1 MIPKSWEGS
10 DLYKDLGISRD
21 ATPQQ
26 VRNAHRNLIKQL
38 HPDVNKQPDRG
49 LQFQAAND
57 AYVVLG
63 SPEKRELYDAYTGGH
78 EQIFDHAPLHSPP
91 LTQHRGRIGRI
102 GSANLGFKL
111 LSRIAM
117 FSVMVL
123 VVRNV
128 QYPGSSPNSA
138 DAQQAS
144 GDNQVLAMMVGPQGP
159 PGISGVD
166 GATGADGINGIIGR
180 DGVAGATG
188 ADGINGIIG
197 RDGVAGANGVSGTNG
212 TNGAPGSTGAT
223 GSTGSTGSNGSN
235 GSNGSDGGAGS
246 DGDTLEIISLPA
258 GDETCA
264 FGGTKFVSTTGVITY
279 SCNGGSTLGQGV
291 VNVGACDSEVVISL
305 STQYLNRDFMM
316 SAITVSQLSGACNGT
331 TIDAMLNV
339 KSSGTK
345 FGSASNYRLSD
356 VVHCT
361 KVLVLSPTSLT
372 NSVTLGVSDCTNQTY
387 PGHGFVLTDMSARDL
402 SDAVDS
408 VAIQI
413 TS

>member
-38 HPDVNKQPDRG
+38 HPDVNKQSDRV
-49 LQFQAAND
+49 LRFQAAND

-78 EQIFDHAPLHSPP
+78 EQIFDHAPLYSP
-91 LTQHRGRIGRI
+91 LSTQHRGRIGRI
-102 GSANLGFKL
+102 GRANLGFKL
-111 LSRIAM
+111 LSRLAM
-117 FSVMVL
+117 FSVLVL

-128 QYPGSSPNSA
+128 QYPGASRNTA

-144 GDNQVLAMMVGPQGP
+144 DDNQVLAMMVGPQGP
-159 PGISGVD
+159 PGI
-166 GATGADGINGIIGR
+166 NGIIGR

-188 ADGINGIIG
+188 ANGINGIIG
-197 RDGVAGANGVSGTNG
+197 RDGVAGANGVAGSNG
-212 TNGAPGSTGAT
+212 VAGA
-223 GSTGSTGSNGSN
+223 NGSN

-246 DGDTLEIISLPA
+246 DGNTLEIISLPA

-279 SCNGGSTLGQGV
+279 SCNGGNTLGQGV
-291 VNVGACDSEVVISL
+291 VNIGACDAEVVISL

-372 NSVTLGVSDCTNQTY
+372 NSVTLGVSDCTNQTF

>member
-10 DLYKDLGISRD
+10 DFYKDLGISRD

-49 LQFQAAND
+49 LRFQAAND

-78 EQIFDHAPLHSPP
+78 EQIFDHAPLHSP
-91 LTQHRGRIGRI
+91 LSTQHRGRIGRI
-102 GSANLGFKL
+102 GRANLGFKL
-111 LSRIAM
+111 LSRLAM
-117 FSVMVL
+117 FSVLVL

-144 GDNQVLAMMVGPQGP
+144 DNNQVLAMMVGPQGP
-159 PGISGVD
+159 PGI
-166 GATGADGINGIIGR
+166 NGIIGR
-180 DGVAGATG
+180 DGVAGAAG
-188 ADGINGIIG
+188 ADGTNGIIG
-197 RDGVAGANGVSGTNG
+197 RDGVAGANGVTGANGVSGTNG
-212 TNGAPGSTGAT
+212 ANGANGAQ
-223 GSTGSTGSNGSN
+223 GSTGSNGSN
-235 GSNGSDGGAGS
+235 GSDGN
-246 DGDTLEIISLPA
+246 TLEIISLPA

-279 SCNGGSTLGQGV
+279 SCNGGNTLGQGV
-291 VNVGACDSEVVISL
+291 VNIGACDSEVVISL

-372 NSVTLGVSDCTNQTY
+372 NSVTLGVSDCTNQTF

-402 SDAVDS
+402 SDADDS

>member
-49 LQFQAAND
+49 LRFQAVND

-138 DAQQAS
+138 DAQQAG

-180 DGVAGATG
+180 DGVAGA
-188 ADGINGIIG
+188 
-197 RDGVAGANGVSGTNG
+197 NGVSGTNG
-212 TNGAPGSTGAT
+212 TNGTNGAQGSK
-223 GSTGSTGSNGSN
+223 GSTGS
-235 GSNGSDGGAGS
+235 DGVAGG
-246 DGDTLEIISLPA
+246 DGDTLEIISLPT

-291 VNVGACDSEVVISL
+291 VNIGACDSEVVISL

-331 TIDAMLNV
+331 TIDAMINV

-361 KVLVLSPTSLT
+361 KVLVLSPTSRT
-372 NSVTLGVSDCTNQTY
+372 NSVSLGVSDCTNQTY

-402 SDAVDS
+402 SDEDDS

>member
-10 DLYKDLGISRD
+10 DFYKDLGISRD

-26 VRNAHRNLIKQL
+26 VRSAHRNLIKQL

-49 LQFQAAND
+49 LRFQAAND

-78 EQIFDHAPLHSPP
+78 EQIFDHDPLHSPLSTP
-91 LTQHRGRIGRI
+91 HRGRLGR
-102 GSANLGFKL
+102 ANLGFKL
-111 LSRIAM
+111 LSRLAM
-117 FSVMVL
+117 FSVLVL

-128 QYPGSSPNSA
+128 QYPGSSPSSA
-138 DAQQAS
+138 DAKQAS
-144 GDNQVLAMMVGPQGP
+144 DDNQVLAMMVGPQGP
-159 PGISGVD
+159 PGID
-166 GATGADGINGIIGR
+166 GIIGR
-180 DGVAGATG
+180 DGVAGAAG
-188 ADGINGIIG
+188 ADGTNGIIG
-197 RDGVAGANGVSGTNG
+197 RDGVIGANGVSGTNG
-212 TNGAPGSTGAT
+212 ANGAQ
-223 GSTGSTGSNGSN
+223 GSTGSNGSN
-235 GSNGSDGGAGS
+235 GSDGN
-246 DGDTLEIISLPA
+246 TLEIISLPA

-331 TIDAMLNV
+331 TIDAMINV

-361 KVLVLSPTSLT
+361 KVLALSPTSLT
-372 NSVTLGVSDCTNQTY
+372 NSVSLGVSDCTNQTF

-402 SDAVDS
+402 SDADDS

>member
-26 VRNAHRNLIKQL
+26 IRNAHRNLIKQL

-49 LQFQAAND
+49 LRFQAVND

-91 LTQHRGRIGRI
+91 STQHRGRIGRI
-102 GSANLGFKL
+102 GSADLGFKL

-180 DGVAGATG
+180 DGVAGA
-188 ADGINGIIG
+188 
-197 RDGVAGANGVSGTNG
+197 NGVSGTNG
-212 TNGAPGSTGAT
+212 ANGAQ
-223 GSTGSTGSNGSN
+223 GSTGSNGSN
-235 GSNGSDGGAGS
+235 GSDGN
-246 DGDTLEIISLPA
+246 TLEIISLPA

-372 NSVTLGVSDCTNQTY
+372 NSVTLGVSDCTNQTF

>member
-10 DLYKDLGISRD
+10 DFYKDLGISRD

-49 LQFQAAND
+49 LRFQAAND

-78 EQIFDHAPLHSPP
+78 EQIFDHAPLHSP
-91 LTQHRGRIGRI
+91 LSTQHRGRIGR
-102 GSANLGFKL
+102 ANLGFKL
-111 LSRIAM
+111 LSRLAM
-117 FSVMVL
+117 FSVLVL

-144 GDNQVLAMMVGPQGP
+144 DNNQVLAMMVGPQGP
-159 PGISGVD
+159 PGI
-166 GATGADGINGIIGR
+166 NGIIGR
-180 DGVAGATG
+180 DGVAGAAG
-188 ADGINGIIG
+188 ADGTNGIIG
-197 RDGVAGANGVSGTNG
+197 RDGVAGANGVTGANGVSGTNG
-212 TNGAPGSTGAT
+212 ANGANGAQ
-223 GSTGSTGSNGSN
+223 GSTGSNGSN
-235 GSNGSDGGAGS
+235 GSDGN
-246 DGDTLEIISLPA
+246 TLEIISLPA

-279 SCNGGSTLGQGV
+279 SCNGGNTLGQGV
-291 VNVGACDSEVVISL
+291 VNIGACDAEVVISL

-372 NSVTLGVSDCTNQTY
+372 NSVALGVSDCTNQTF

-402 SDAVDS
+402 SDADDS

>member
-49 LQFQAAND
+49 LRFQAAND

-78 EQIFDHAPLHSPP
+78 EQIFDHAPLHSP
-91 LTQHRGRIGRI
+91 LSTQHRGRIGRI
-102 GSANLGFKL
+102 GRANLGFKL
-111 LSRIAM
+111 LSRLAM
-117 FSVMVL
+117 FSVLVL

-128 QYPGSSPNSA
+128 QYPGASRNTA

-144 GDNQVLAMMVGPQGP
+144 DDNQVLAMMVGPQGQ

-166 GATGADGINGIIGR
+166 GIP
-180 DGVAGATG
+180 G

-197 RDGVAGANGVSGTNG
+197 RDGVAGANGVAGVNGVAGANGVSGT
-212 TNGAPGSTGAT
+212 
-223 GSTGSTGSNGSN
+223 NGSN

-246 DGDTLEIISLPA
+246 DGNTLEIISLPA

-372 NSVTLGVSDCTNQTY
+372 NSVTLGASDCTNQTF

-402 SDAVDS
+402 SDADDS

>member
-1 MIPKSWEGS
+1 M
-10 DLYKDLGISRD
+10 
-21 ATPQQ
+21 
-26 VRNAHRNLIKQL
+26 
-38 HPDVNKQPDRG
+38 
-49 LQFQAAND
+49 
-57 AYVVLG
+57 
-63 SPEKRELYDAYTGGH
+63 
-78 EQIFDHAPLHSPP
+78 
-91 LTQHRGRIGRI
+91 
-102 GSANLGFKL
+102 
-111 LSRIAM
+111 
-117 FSVMVL
+117 
-123 VVRNV
+123 
-128 QYPGSSPNSA
+128 
-138 DAQQAS
+138 
-144 GDNQVLAMMVGPQGP
+144 
-159 PGISGVD
+159 
-166 GATGADGINGIIGR
+166 
-180 DGVAGATG
+180 
-188 ADGINGIIG
+188 
-197 RDGVAGANGVSGTNG
+197 
-212 TNGAPGSTGAT
+212 
-223 GSTGSTGSNGSN
+223 
-235 GSNGSDGGAGS
+235 
-246 DGDTLEIISLPA
+246 
-258 GDETCA
+258 
-264 FGGTKFVSTTGVITY
+264 STTGVITY

-372 NSVTLGVSDCTNQTY
+372 NSVTLGVSDCTNQTF

>member
-49 LQFQAAND
+49 LRFQAAND

-91 LTQHRGRIGRI
+91 LTQHRGRIGSI

-188 ADGINGIIG
+188 VDGINGTIG

-212 TNGAPGSTGAT
+212 TNGTNGAQGSK
-223 GSTGSTGSNGSN
+223 GSTGS
-235 GSNGSDGGAGS
+235 DGVAGG
-246 DGDTLEIISLPA
+246 DGDTLEIISLPT

-291 VNVGACDSEVVISL
+291 VNIGACDSEVVISL

-331 TIDAMLNV
+331 TIDAMINV

-361 KVLVLSPTSLT
+361 KVLVLSPTSRT
-372 NSVTLGVSDCTNQTY
+372 NSVSLGVSDCTNQTY

-402 SDAVDS
+402 SDEDDS

>member
-1 MIPKSWEGS
+1 
-10 DLYKDLGISRD
+10 
-21 ATPQQ
+21 
-26 VRNAHRNLIKQL
+26 
-38 HPDVNKQPDRG
+38 
-49 LQFQAAND
+49 
-57 AYVVLG
+57 
-63 SPEKRELYDAYTGGH
+63 
-78 EQIFDHAPLHSPP
+78 
-91 LTQHRGRIGRI
+91 
-102 GSANLGFKL
+102 
-111 LSRIAM
+111 
-117 FSVMVL
+117 MVL

-188 ADGINGIIG
+188 VDGINGTIG

-212 TNGAPGSTGAT
+212 TNGTNGAQGSK
-223 GSTGSTGSNGSN
+223 GSTGS
-235 GSNGSDGGAGS
+235 DGVAGG
-246 DGDTLEIISLPA
+246 DGDTLEIISLPT

-291 VNVGACDSEVVISL
+291 VNIGACDSEVVISL

-331 TIDAMLNV
+331 TIDAMINV

-361 KVLVLSPTSLT
+361 KVLVLSPTSRT
-372 NSVTLGVSDCTNQTY
+372 NSVSLGVSDCTNQTY

-402 SDAVDS
+402 SDEDDS